1 MDFLIQTAW
10 YSIELHG
17 HAMAFHETASVLQGT
32 PWHSMELYN
41 IPWNSMDLQGNSME
55 FHGIPWNC
63 ITTSWNSV
71 ELHGIPWNS
80 MDAPWNSMAFHGTTC
95 ILHGYSVEFHGF
107 SWNSIIPWN
116 SMEVFHTGSARI
128 IFHQS
133 LISGCYAILTSPK
146 EGETAVYGYNTAL
159 C

>member
-55 FHGIPWNC
+55 FHGIPWNS
-63 ITTSWNSV
+63 ITTS
-71 ELHGIPWNS
+71 
-80 MDAPWNSMAFHGTTC
+80 WNSMAFHGTPWILHGTPWHSME
-95 ILHGYSVEFHGF
+95 LHGYSMDDFHGF
-107 SWNSIIPWN
+107 PWTSI
-116 SMEVFHTGSARI
+116 EVFHRGSLHYLTGAETELQLVLS
-128 IFHQS
+128 S
-133 LISGCYAILTSPK
+133 L
-146 EGETAVYGYNTAL
+146 L